1 MEKTV
6 LMKFLEILVD
16 NVLRYNYS
24 MMQIEKKLWENVGDT
39 QAYNLK
45 WVMTY

>member
-16 NVLRYNYS
+16 NVLRFNYS
-24 MMQIEKKLWENVGDT
+24 MMQIEKNYEKMLGIPRPTTLNG
-39 QAYNLK
+39 
-45 WVMTY
+45 

>member
-24 MMQIEKKLWENVGDT
+24 IMQIEKKTMRKCWGYSGL
-39 QAYNLK
+39 QP
-45 WVMTY
+45 

>member
-24 MMQIEKKLWENVGDT
+24 MMQIEKKL
-39 QAYNLK
+39 
-45 WVMTY
+45 

>member
-24 MMQIEKKLWENVGDT
+24 MMQIENKI
-39 QAYNLK
+39 
-45 WVMTY
+45 